1 MGVMKKLMVAN
12 TLAMILGARDDL
24 VKNGPAVLV
33 VSALMWATYLTVYG
47 IGWVM
52 VHITAYATG

>member
-1 MGVMKKLMVAN
+1 MIEN
-12 TLAMILGARDDL
+12 THAMLLGARDDL
-24 VKNGPAVLV
+24 VKSGPAVLV
-33 VSALMWATYLTVYG
+33 VSALMWATFLTLYG

>member
-1 MGVMKKLMVAN
+1 MIAN

-33 VSALMWATYLTVYG
+33 VSVLMWATYLAIYG